1 MTSPLIDTVRNGV
14 TSAFS
19 ALVAFASR
27 LSPAR
32 LAWGGLA
39 LGAVILLSVNLIS
52 SELFGGWKADLTQD
66 RLFTISPGSATVLSA
81 IEEPIKVQLY
91 FSSKLGERA
100 PSLASYSNRIRTM
113 LEEFQR
119 LSRGKLQLEVI
130 DPLPFTDVED
140 QAVAAGLQG
149 QRLNAEG
156 ETGYFGLVATNATDD
171 QQVIPSLT
179 PDRESFVEYDITK
192 LIHTL
197 SNSKKAR
204 VGLITSLPL
213 EGGENPM
220 TKQPTPPWVI
230 MSQIREFFDVE
241 TLDQGVTE
249 IPSRIDVLLVAKPT
263 QLTAQA
269 AYAIDQYA
277 LKGGK
282 LLVLVDP
289 MAEAAQLELLQK
301 KGEGNEQ
308 VAALLKSWGVDFD
321 AKKVAADL
329 RHARRVQFGRGE
341 EGSVTQYVVWL
352 GLEKSN
358 VDPGDVLSSGIDI
371 LNVASAG
378 ILTPIAGATTRV
390 TPLLTTSPDAM
401 EVKTEQVGM
410 SADPVALLRNY
421 KPGGKPLDL
430 AVRISGDAKSAFPAG
445 APKASDKPDDKKP
458 EDKNDAPAA
467 DATKKTDDAKP
478 AASAT
483 PGPNHVATGHINA
496 IVVADTDFLNDRF
509 WVENRDM
516 LGQQFVVPSASN
528 GAFVVGAL
536 ENLTGSDAM
545 LALRGRGIKDR
556 TFTLVENLRRDAER
570 QYREKEEA
578 LTAKL
583 KSAEAELQKHQ
594 TAAATNGVIASEQE
608 NAVIEGFKAQVIETR
623 RELRQV
629 KLALGQSINSLDG
642 WLKFANIALVPLL
655 IAAGG
660 IGWSVWRAR
669 RAGPKA

>member
-1 MTSPLIDTVRNGV
+1 MTSPLMETVRNRLSG
-14 TSAFS
+14 AFA

-39 LGAVILLSVNLIS
+39 LAAITLLSVNLIS
-52 SELFGGWKADLTQD
+52 SELFGGWKADLTED
-66 RLFTISPGSATVLSA
+66 RLFTISPGSVAVLGA
-81 IEEPIKVQLY
+81 LEEPIKAQLY

-100 PSLASYSNRIRTM
+100 PSLAAYSGRIRTM

-119 LSRGKLQLEVI
+119 LSNGKFQLEVV
-130 DPLPFTDVED
+130 DPLPFTEVEEK
-140 QAVAAGLQG
+140 AVGAGLRG

-156 ETGYFGLVATNATDD
+156 EMGYFGLVATNATDD
-171 QQVIPSLT
+171 QQVIPSLS
-179 PDRESFVEYDITK
+179 PDRENFVEYDITK
-192 LIHTL
+192 LIHSL
-197 SNSKKAR
+197 SNTNKHL
-204 VGLITSLPL
+204 VGLISSLPL
-213 EGGENPM
+213 DGGENPM
-220 TKQPTPPWVI
+220 TKQPTEPWII

-241 TLDQGVTE
+241 TLDQAVTE
-249 IPSRIDVLLVAKPT
+249 IPARIDVLLVAKPT
-263 QLTAQA
+263 MLTPQA
-269 AYAIDQYA
+269 AYAIDQFA

-321 AKKVAADL
+321 GKKVAADV

-341 EGSVTQYVVWL
+341 EGSVTQYVAWL
-352 GLEKSN
+352 GLDKSN
-358 VDPGDVLSSGIDI
+358 IDSGDILSSGIET

-378 ILTPIAGATTRV
+378 ILTPIEGATTRV
-390 TPLLTTSPDAM
+390 TPLLTTSADAM
-401 EVKTEQVGM
+401 EIKTEQVGM

-421 KPGGKPLDL
+421 APGGKKLDL

-445 APKASDKPDDKKP
+445 APKPGEKAGDKK
-458 EDKNDAPAA
+458 A
-467 DATKKTDDAKP
+467 DATP
-478 AASAT
+478 EAT
-483 PGPNHVATGHINA
+483 PGPGHVATGRINA
-496 IVVADTDFLNDRF
+496 IVVADTDFLADRF

-536 ENLTGSDAM
+536 ENLSGSDAL
-545 LALRGRGIKDR
+545 LALRGRGIKNR
-556 TFTLVENLRRDAER
+556 TFTLVENLRLDAER

-583 KSAEAELQKHQ
+583 KSVEAELQKLQ
-594 TAAATNGVIASEQE
+594 TAAATNNVIADEKE
-608 NAVIEGFKAQVIETR
+608 NAAIEGFKTQVIETR

-629 KLALGQSINSLDG
+629 KLALGQSITSLDG

-660 IGWSVWRAR
+660 IGWSVWRTR